1 MENIGHVPMYIPY
14 IYVYIYTYISQV
26 GALTHLFSWHP
37 RSWFASFSYFC
48 PGWVSLRYSISLC
61 HLSWWLLS
69 WLLLHMYI
77 LIYVTELYIYIYVY
91 IYIFIM
97 CLLSHLLTGMHL
109 QFVAGFSQ
117 RGVRHGCL
125 EGIRLDQSK
134 DSKTQVAQT
143 ISIDNRQ
150 LKLTS
155 FMSFWK
161 AHSTPGYTS
170 LLRTTSMFNV
180 GSANLLAKTH
190 TVLNNEL

>member
-1 MENIGHVPMYIPY
+1 
-14 IYVYIYTYISQV
+14 
-26 GALTHLFSWHP
+26 
-37 RSWFASFSYFC
+37 
-48 PGWVSLRYSISLC
+48 VSLRYSISLC

-125 EGIRLDQSK
+125 EGKIGPKQRLE
-134 DSKTQVAQT
+134 DSGCPNN
-143 ISIDNRQ
+143 INRQ
-150 LKLTS
+150 
-155 FMSFWK
+155 
-161 AHSTPGYTS
+161 
-170 LLRTTSMFNV
+170 
-180 GSANLLAKTH
+180 
-190 TVLNNEL
+190 

>member
-91 IYIFIM
+91 IYIYNVLIKP
-97 CLLSHLLTGMHL
+97 LTNWDAPPIRRWVQPKRCQAWVSWRYKIGPK
-109 QFVAGFSQ
+109 Q
-117 RGVRHGCL
+117 RLEDSGCPNN
-125 EGIRLDQSK
+125 I
-134 DSKTQVAQT
+134 
-143 ISIDNRQ
+143 NRQ
-150 LKLTS
+150 
-155 FMSFWK
+155 
-161 AHSTPGYTS
+161 
-170 LLRTTSMFNV
+170 
-180 GSANLLAKTH
+180 
-190 TVLNNEL
+190 